1 MIKSFFKNKESKYI
15 FFFFLKTLQKKKKR
29 GGEYIVEMSRNIW
42 GGYYLKGNLKIR
54 LLVSIVV

>member
-15 FFFFLKTLQKKKKR
+15 FFFFLKTLQKKKR